1 MKYMKRFITFILVTL
16 VVGIGYSQKKTE
28 KDKEVITENRK
39 VANYDAIEV
48 SGAYNL
54 VLTEGEVGKI
64 KVKGQKEVLSY
75 LETKVSNNVLYIS
88 IDRKYSLK
96 TSITVYV
103 PIDTRLKRV
112 VGKGAVDISTEK
124 KLQVGSLL
132 VKLEGSGDL
141 EASVTATSLDLQ
153 VAGAGGIDI
162 AGETKNLSIYV
173 KGAGDVDADELKA
186 EKAIL
191 RIAGAGGISAYVTQE
206 VDASIAGA
214 GGITVKG
221 NPPVFKKS
229 VKGIGRIKI
238 EE

>member
-112 VGKGAVDISTEK
+112 VGKGA
-124 KLQVGSLL
+124 
-132 VKLEGSGDL
+132 
-141 EASVTATSLDLQ
+141 
-153 VAGAGGIDI
+153 
-162 AGETKNLSIYV
+162 
-173 KGAGDVDADELKA
+173 GDVDADELKA
-186 EKAIL
+186 EKATL

>member
-1 MKYMKRFITFILVTL
+1 MKRFITFILVTL

-28 KDKEVITENRK
+28 KSKEVITEDRK

-103 PIDTRLKRV
+103 PIDR
-112 VGKGAVDISTEK
+112 E
-124 KLQVGSLL
+124 
-132 VKLEGSGDL
+132 
-141 EASVTATSLDLQ
+141 
-153 VAGAGGIDI
+153 
-162 AGETKNLSIYV
+162 
-173 KGAGDVDADELKA
+173 
-186 EKAIL
+186 
-191 RIAGAGGISAYVTQE
+191 
-206 VDASIAGA
+206 
-214 GGITVKG
+214 
-221 NPPVFKKS
+221 
-229 VKGIGRIKI
+229 
-238 EE
+238 

>member
-162 AGETKNLSIYV
+162 AGEAKTLSIYV
-173 KGAGDVDADELKA
+173 KGAGDVDAD
-186 EKAIL
+186 
-191 RIAGAGGISAYVTQE
+191 
-206 VDASIAGA
+206 
-214 GGITVKG
+214 
-221 NPPVFKKS
+221 
-229 VKGIGRIKI
+229 
-238 EE
+238 